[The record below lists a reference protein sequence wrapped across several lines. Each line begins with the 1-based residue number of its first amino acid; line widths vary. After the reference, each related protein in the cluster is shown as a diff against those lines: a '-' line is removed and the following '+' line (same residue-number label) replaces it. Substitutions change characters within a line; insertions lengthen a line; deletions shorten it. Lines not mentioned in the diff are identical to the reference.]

1 VAEVQLSREEWLSL
15 VTWVDLNA
23 QYWGTFV
30 EKDGH
35 YASRR
40 GKGPVVPPRRVE
52 VLFPDPWQR
61 PPAGRWMWLDEQ
73 TAGLEP

>member
-1 VAEVQLSREEWLSL
+1 MAEVKLSRDEWISL

-30 EKDGH
+30 DKDGH

-61 PPAGRWMWLDEQ
+61 PPAGEWTWLDEG
-73 TAGLEP
+73 TAGLR